1 MEKIKITRTVSAD
14 ALKKLELLARINNMN
29 ESQII
34 DILIKKQKKLQLF

>member
-14 ALKKLELLARINNMN
+14 ALKKLELLAKINNMN
-29 ESQII
+29 ESQVI

>member
-1 MEKIKITRTVSAD
+1 MDKIKITRIISAD
-14 ALKKLELLARINNMN
+14 ALKKLELLAKINNMN